1 VSAAE
6 ARIADAYFRA
16 CMDELEAPKP
26 GNVHIYADGHG
37 STVADFR
44 RSAEVSAGSIA
55 KTEAAVGARILGA
68 IEATHAAVGQNTNL
82 GIVLLCAPLARAAEL
97 RAAAMAGGRLRDA
110 VASVLNDL
118 NVQDADLAFRAISLA
133 APGGLGR
140 SERHDVGEPASA
152 TLLEAMIEAAAR
164 DRIARQY
171 ATGFADIFDLGSP
184 CLETASRR
192 WAHSKATATLCVYL
206 GFLAAFPDTHIQRV
220 HGLEAALDVQREA
233 ALLYAFSQRA
243 DDAAALRARA
253 LQFDA
258 SLKLRRL
265 NPGASADLTVATLF
279 AGRLDDL
286 GAPDRLPA

>member
-1 VSAAE
+1 MSALE
-6 ARIADAYFRA
+6 ARIAEAYVSA

-55 KTEAAVGARILGA
+55 KTEATVGARILGA

-97 RAAAMAGGRLRDA
+97 RAARTSRGWLRDA
-110 VASVLNDL
+110 VASVLSDL
-118 NVQDADLAFRAISLA
+118 NMQDAELAFRAISLA

-164 DRIARQY
+164 DQIARQY
-171 ATGFADIFDLGSP
+171 AIDFADIFDLGSL

-192 WAHSKATATLCVYL
+192 WAQCKAAATLCVYL
-206 GFLAAFPDTHIQRV
+206 GFLAAFPDTHIQRR

-233 ALLYAFSQRA
+233 ASLYAFSQRA
-243 DDAAALRARA
+243 DDAAALMARA
-253 LQFDA
+253 LQLDA

-279 AGRLDDL
+279 ARRLDDL
-286 GAPDRLPA
+286 GPPDLLQA